1 MLIFNMKDGYFSGR
15 SEYVSCGRIREEVTM
30 HTALY
35 RKWRPQSFEDVCGQ
49 EQITVTLKNEL
60 MSSRISHAYLF
71 CGTRG
76 TGKTT
81 TAKLLAKAVN
91 CKAPRDLNPCN
102 ACDSCISINEG
113 NSIDVYEIDAA
124 SNRGIEDI
132 RNIREAIKFTPTLGK
147 YKVYII
153 DEVHMLTNEA
163 FNALLKTLEEPP
175 EYVLFILATTEPH
188 KLPATILSRCQRF
201 DFKRISAD
209 DIAERLKAVCS
220 DEGMEAEEDAVKLIA
235 RNSDGAMRDALSIL
249 EQCSVYG
256 DGKITQEKV
265 LEVLGIVNDE
275 YLFKVSEA
283 VSKEDAGSAVRIID
297 EIAAGGKDMNQLIRD
312 LLMHYRN
319 LLMTKVVSKC
329 EEVIDMSREGIEQLK
344 KQSAN
349 YDKDNIIR
357 CIGILSELES
367 ESRWSANPRILLE
380 VALVKMCRAAA
391 DASPEGILSRVSRLE
406 EMISKGSFVPAA
418 GEKKQG
424 DSQAAGGK
432 ATVRKEKTAPAG
444 QKQEAVLKP
453 DDPDIIEK
461 WPGFIQDIKSRGKI
475 KLRTYL
481 AMAKPVKVE
490 SGTIVLSYEKEDSFS
505 KEALESSS
513 NKAEV
518 EEAASRFFGM
528 PLKVKCI
535 TVGEAEQE
543 DGEDVVKAAI
553 ELVGM
558 DKVEVVEE
566 E

>member
-1 MLIFNMKDGYFSGR
+1 MY
-15 SEYVSCGRIREEVTM
+15 
-30 HTALY
+30 TALY
-35 RKWRPQSFEDVCGQ
+35 RKWRPQRFEDVCGQ

-60 MSSRISHAYLF
+60 KSSRISHAYLF

-91 CKAPRDLNPCN
+91 CKAPLDFNPCN

-113 NSIDVYEIDAA
+113 NSIDVNEIDAA
-124 SNRGIEDI
+124 SNRGIDDI
-132 RNIREAIKFTPTLGK
+132 RNLREAIKFTPTLGK

-201 DFKRISAD
+201 DFRRISVEN
-209 DIAERLKAVCS
+209 IAERLKAVCS
-220 DEGMEAEEDAVKLIA
+220 EEGIEAGEDAVKLIA

-249 EQCSVYG
+249 DQCSVYG
-256 DGKITQEKV
+256 DKAITQDSV
-265 LEVLGIVNDE
+265 LEVLGIVNND
-275 YLFKVSEA
+275 YLFRVSETIL
-283 VSKEDAGSAVRIID
+283 KEDAGNAIRIID
-297 EIAAGGKDMNQLIRD
+297 EIAAGGKDINQFIRD
-312 LLMHYRN
+312 LLIHYRN

-344 KQSAN
+344 KLASN

-367 ESRWSANPRILLE
+367 ESKWSANPRILLE
-380 VALVKMCRAAA
+380 VALVKMCRATG
-391 DASPEGILSRVSRLE
+391 DGSLEGILSRLAKLE
-406 EMISKGSFVPAA
+406 EMISKGSFTPLAI
-418 GEKKQG
+418 EKASPG
-424 DSQAAGGK
+424 TAEASRDK
-432 ATVRKEKTAPAG
+432 AVKKEKTAPAKTMTEPV
-444 QKQEAVLKP
+444 QKA
-453 DDPDIIEK
+453 DSPDIIQK
-461 WPGFIQDIKSRGKI
+461 WSGFIQDIKSRGKI

-481 AMAKPVKVE
+481 AMAKPIKVE
-490 SGTIVLSYEKEDSFS
+490 SGIIVLSYEKEDSFS

-518 EEAASRFFGM
+518 EEAASQFFGM
-528 PLKVKCI
+528 PLKVRCI
-535 TVGEAEQE
+535 IAGAAEQE
-543 DGEDVVKAAI
+543 EQEDMVKAAI

-558 DKVEVVEE
+558 DNVEVIEE